1 MDRNFML
8 FGLTATSTRALRCVD
23 DVGDEESRRSLHGLS
38 PIIWQFGHLAL
49 ADEGFLKRAGGALEI
64 PGSYRELF
72 ATGTGGTADYPS
84 LAEVRSVFEAGNL
97 VLEAVVRTA
106 DLAQAVDAR
115 NYKTLGEMLV
125 FAAYHR
131 GYHIGKMTTLRAL
144 IGKPRLFG

>member
-8 FGLTATSTRALRCVD
+8 FGLTATSTRALRCVE
-23 DVGDEESRRSLHGLS
+23 DVSDEESRQSLYRLS
-38 PIIWQFGHLAL
+38 PIIWQLGHLAL
-49 ADEGFLKRAGGALEI
+49 ADDGFLKRAGGALEI

-72 ATGTGGTADYPS
+72 ATGTGGIAEYPS
-84 LAEVRSVFEAGNL
+84 LAEVRSVFEIANRA
-97 VLEAVVRTA
+97 LEEVARGA
-106 DLAQAVDAR
+106 DLAQALDAR
-115 NYKTLGEMLV
+115 NYKTIGEMLV